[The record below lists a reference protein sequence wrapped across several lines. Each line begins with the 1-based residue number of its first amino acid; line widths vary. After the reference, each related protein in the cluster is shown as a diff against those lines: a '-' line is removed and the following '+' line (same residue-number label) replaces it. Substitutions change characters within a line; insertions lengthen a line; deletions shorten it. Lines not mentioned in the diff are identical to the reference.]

1 MQALLVI
8 IPCYNE
14 ATNLEALYQ
23 ELQAVSIRGR
33 EIKPLFI
40 NDGSQD
46 HSQAI
51 LEEKGLPHLHLCNN
65 LGIGGASQAGYR
77 YALENGFKE
86 VVRIDG
92 DGQHPPQA
100 IARLLETMEREK
112 AQVVIGSRFVEK
124 QGFQSSLSRRLGI
137 RWISNWVYRLSG
149 VRVLDITSGFSL
161 IRGEA
166 IKLAAQHY
174 PDSFPEPESVVLFAR
189 QGLKIA
195 EAPVKMRPRQAGR
208 SSINTQVSMLYM
220 FKVLLGVFF
229 IYLKFKRH
237 GSDHTA

>member
-1 MQALLVI
+1 M
-8 IPCYNE
+8 
-14 ATNLEALYQ
+14 
-23 ELQAVSIRGR
+23 
-33 EIKPLFI
+33 
-40 NDGSQD
+40 
-46 HSQAI
+46 
-51 LEEKGLPHLHLCNN
+51 
-65 LGIGGASQAGYR
+65 
-77 YALENGFKE
+77 
-86 VVRIDG
+86 RIDG